1 MANNLAS
8 KGRKTTQAKIEPIIK
23 SWDRPI
29 ITKNGSIKHRT
40 LFVGLMDI
48 STMDFSTMNFQTLS
62 KSGVEKSGH
71 EKFMVEKF
79 MVAKCMVEKFVH
91 TTVFETKM

>member
-8 KGRKTTQAKIEPIIK
+8 KGRKTTQAKIEAIIK

-48 STMDFSTMNFQTLS
+48 STMDFSTMNFSTINFS
-62 KSGVEKSGH
+62 TMNFSTMNFRAGGH
-71 EKFMVEKF
+71 VVMWW
-79 MVAKCMVEKFVH
+79 A
-91 TTVFETKM
+91 